1 MFAFHVVLSR
11 EFGLARYGALYTVI
25 SIATFIGTMG
35 SILTI
40 IVARLV
46 AELRDD
52 PARLA
57 LLCGSSLRKSAYIG
71 VLAFLVMAALTV
83 PLSHFLRLPDL
94 AVALFLAIYA
104 GMQIA
109 LAALRGILQ
118 GLQEFARLAF
128 SLSLEALIRTGL
140 AIAMALYGLGVV
152 SSVGAYVLGA
162 VFAVGFSVFAVMRS
176 TRISF
181 GRARLSTSRVMSL
194 SFGAAFS
201 VLTIAALSTVDVLL
215 VRHFFDN
222 VSSSVYGALSLAGKM
237 VFFAVGF
244 LPTIL
249 LPKATS
255 NALSGAKPFRIL
267 FPATLLVIALSG
279 LALGAF
285 WLFPIPIV
293 NILTGG
299 QYAAAAHYLFRYGLA
314 MAFLGASNA
323 FVAYRIG
330 VSDFRFIPGALF
342 LVVSEAVA
350 IAMFHASLDQ
360 VVLIV
365 VAVNAVVL
373 AVVLYGLGRKSNF
386 TAGSFRSDPVLIAE
400 DIQAH

>member
-46 AELRDD
+46 AELRDE
-52 PARLA
+52 PQRLA

-71 VLAFLVMAALTV
+71 ALICVVVAAFTV
-83 PLSHFLRLPDL
+83 PISHFLRISELSVVFLL
-94 AVALFLAIYA
+94 AVYA
-104 GMQIA
+104 GTQIA
-109 LAALRGILQ
+109 LAALRGVLQ
-118 GLQEFARLAF
+118 GLQEFARLAL
-128 SLSLEALIRTGL
+128 SLILEALVRTGL
-140 AIAMALYGLGVV
+140 AIVMALYGLGVV

-162 VFAVGFSVFAVMRS
+162 LLAVGFSFGAVFRS
-176 TRISF
+176 TRIHF
-181 GRARLSTSRVMSL
+181 GRARLSTSRVMNL

-201 VLTIAALSTVDVLL
+201 VLAIAALSTVDVLL

-237 VFFAVGF
+237 VYFAVGF
-244 LPTIL
+244 LPTVL

-255 NALSGAKPFRIL
+255 NALSGAKPLKIL
-267 FPATLLVIALSG
+267 LPATLLIIVLSCI
-279 LALGAF
+279 ALGAF
-285 WLFPIPIV
+285 WLFPVWIINV
-293 NILTGG
+293 LTGG

-330 VSDFRFIPGALF
+330 VGDFRFIPAALV
-342 LVVSEAVA
+342 LVVSEAAV
-350 IAMFHASLDQ
+350 ITMFHSTLDQ
-360 VVLIV
+360 VVTIV
-365 VAVNAVVL
+365 VAVNAAVL
-373 AVVLYGLGRKSNF
+373 AVVLYGLGRKPTF
-386 TAGSFRSDPVLIAE
+386 TVGEFQPDPALIAE
-400 DIQAH
+400 EVQAH